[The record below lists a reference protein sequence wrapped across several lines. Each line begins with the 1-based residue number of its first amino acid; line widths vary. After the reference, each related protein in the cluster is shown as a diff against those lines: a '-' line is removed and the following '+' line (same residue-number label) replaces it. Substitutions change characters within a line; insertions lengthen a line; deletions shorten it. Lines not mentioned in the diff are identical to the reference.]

1 MGKDNLNIIRKW
13 KISKIYLETKIERQ
27 KWRNVRNKIVKIKGV
42 ELKSPLNIKFVIKL
56 CVGGG
61 GANEKKK
68 TTVSN
73 KSHFMIKN
81 NKPLQNK
88 GGRV

>member
-1 MGKDNLNIIRKW
+1 MKVKRIGKVKRSMGKMSD
-13 KISKIYLETKIERQ
+13 
-27 KWRNVRNKIVKIKGV
+27 KIKGV
-42 ELKSPLNIKFVIKL
+42 ELKSPLSIKFVIKL
-56 CVGGG
+56 CVGAVGLMK
-61 GANEKKK
+61 KKK

-73 KSHFMIKN
+73 NSHFMIKN

>member
-1 MGKDNLNIIRKW
+1 LE
-13 KISKIYLETKIERQ
+13 ISKIYLENKSERQ

-56 CVGGG
+56 CVVAMGLMK
-61 GANEKKK
+61 KKK

-73 KSHFMIKN
+73 NSHFMIKN

>member
-1 MGKDNLNIIRKW
+1 
-13 KISKIYLETKIERQ
+13 
-27 KWRNVRNKIVKIKGV
+27 V
-42 ELKSPLNIKFVIKL
+42 ELKSPLNTKFVIKL

-73 KSHFMIKN
+73 NSHFMIKN

>member
-1 MGKDNLNIIRKW
+1 
-13 KISKIYLETKIERQ
+13 LETKIERQ

-56 CVGGG
+56 CVGAMGLM
-61 GANEKKK
+61 KKK
-68 TTVSN
+68 RQPSQIIN
-73 KSHFMIKN
+73 SHFMIKN